1 MRVIQTHSCIFPHLH
16 FSPWLHFLGTFGV
29 IFGLIAVYGNDGQ
42 AVADQGFLQGY
53 NMITWI
59 VISLQVRWLRK

>member
-1 MRVIQTHSCIFPHLH
+1 M
-16 FSPWLHFLGTFGV
+16 

-42 AVADQGFLQGY
+42 AVADQGFFQGY